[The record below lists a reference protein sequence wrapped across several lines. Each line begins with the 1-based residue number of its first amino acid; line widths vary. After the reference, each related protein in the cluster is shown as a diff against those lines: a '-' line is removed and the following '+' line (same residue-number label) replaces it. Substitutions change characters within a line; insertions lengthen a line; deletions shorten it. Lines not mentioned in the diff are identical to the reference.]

1 MGSVY
6 QSNIKFTLN
15 LGDEKLSA
23 SVTLPLAERMI
34 ANMDKDNKMKQE
46 QETRLYLMV
55 LEFQVEKHF
64 ISTGLN
70 RV

>member
-6 QSNIKFTLN
+6 QSNIKYTLN

-70 RV
+70 RF

>member
-70 RV
+70 RF

>member
-1 MGSVY
+1 M
-6 QSNIKFTLN
+6 N

-70 RV
+70 RF